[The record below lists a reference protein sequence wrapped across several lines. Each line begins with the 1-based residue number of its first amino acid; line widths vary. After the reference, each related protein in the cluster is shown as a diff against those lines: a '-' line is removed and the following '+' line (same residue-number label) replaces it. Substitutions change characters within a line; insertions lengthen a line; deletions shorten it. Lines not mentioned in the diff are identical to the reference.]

1 MLRQEARQLGEE
13 VIIGGLEVV
22 AAELV
27 ILLLAHARNAIY
39 KEVEAG
45 GWRGGMPGGGR
56 WWDPRRYYPMAVE
69 RQPGS
74 MKPGGDG

>member
-1 MLRQEARQLGEE
+1 LLTLERPYIKRWRP
-13 VIIGGLEVV
+13 GG
-22 AAELV
+22 
-27 ILLLAHARNAIY
+27 RRTIY

-45 GWRGGMPGGGR
+45 WRRGGMPGGGR
-56 WWDPRRYYPMAVE
+56 WWDPRLYYLMAVE